1 MKPASLSTLRVLTTL
16 AKMRR
21 VEERPVEGLQVDTGP
36 HSPVLLGN
44 HEEVGDLARKG
55 RVGWADGRLGEE
67 RMNLLPDDNLF
78 LQGKGR
84 GKTRGLLRSGE
95 TRK

>member
-1 MKPASLSTLRVLTTL
+1 MKPATLSTLRIHTTL
-16 AKMRR
+16 AKIRR
-21 VEERPVEGLQVDTGP
+21 VEERPAEGPQVDTGP

-78 LQGKGR
+78 LQGKGW
-84 GKTRGLLRSGE
+84 GKTRGSLRSGE